1 MSFKTILVH
10 LDHSQRSPAR
20 AALAARW
27 ARAHESH
34 LVGLVPTGLLD
45 GVIPADAVAT
55 GMTDFIAESADY
67 LRRRAEAIS
76 REFRQSIAATGSLSY
91 EVRLVEGATID
102 AVVQHGRASDL
113 VVLGQDDASHAMDI
127 SLHGLAGHVLMEVGQ
142 PVLIVPSAGQFEG
155 IPRNAVVAWN
165 GSREAA
171 VALHAALPALRRA
184 SRVTLASF
192 RGPKEEE
199 ADDDRQ
205 PSAADM
211 LRFLSRHGIQ
221 ATFERNVTGIDV
233 ADALLSRVA
242 ELGADLLVMGGYG
255 HSRLRE
261 LILGGVTRQ
270 ILAQMT
276 VPVLTAH

>member
-10 LDHSQRSPAR
+10 LDHSERSAAR

-34 LVGLVPTGLLD
+34 LVGLVPTGLRD

-76 REFRQSIAATGSLSY
+76 REFRQSISAAGSLSY

-113 VVLGQDDASHAMDI
+113 VVLGQDGASSAMDI
-127 SLHGLAGHVLMEVGQ
+127 PLHGLAGHVLMEVGQ
-142 PVLIVPSAGQFEG
+142 PVLIVPSAGQFESV
-155 IPRNAVVAWN
+155 PRNAVVAWN

-184 SRVTLASF
+184 SSVTLASF
-192 RGPKEEE
+192 RRPKEE
-199 ADDDRQ
+199 DDDRQ
-205 PSAADM
+205 PSGADM

-221 ATFERNVTGIDV
+221 ATFERNVTGIDI

>member
-10 LDHSQRSPAR
+10 LDHSERSAAR

-34 LVGLVPTGLLD
+34 LVGLVPTGLRD

-76 REFRQSIAATGSLSY
+76 REFRESIAATGALSY

-102 AVVQHGRASDL
+102 AVVQHGHASDL
-113 VVLGQDDASHAMDI
+113 VVLGQDDASSATDL
-127 SLHGLAGHVLMEVGQ
+127 SVHGLAGHVLMEVGR

-155 IPRNAVVAWN
+155 VARNAVVAWN
-165 GSREAA
+165 GSRESA
-171 VALHAALPALRRA
+171 VALHAALPALRCA
-184 SRVTLASF
+184 SRVTLVSF
-192 RGPKEEE
+192 RHPNEE
-199 ADDDRQ
+199 DDDRK
-205 PSAADM
+205 PSVADM
-211 LRFLSRHGIQ
+211 LQFLSRHGIH
-221 ATFERNVTGIDV
+221 ATFERNITDIDV
-233 ADALLSRVA
+233 ADALLSRVSD
-242 ELGADLLVMGGYG
+242 LGADLLVMGGYG

-261 LILGGVTRQ
+261 LVLGGVTRQ
-270 ILAQMT
+270 ILAKMT
-276 VPVLTAH
+276 VPVLMAH

>member
-10 LDHSQRSPAR
+10 LDHSERSAAR

-34 LVGLVPTGLLD
+34 LVGLVPTGLRD

-76 REFRQSIAATGSLSY
+76 REFRQSISAAGSLSY

-113 VVLGQDDASHAMDI
+113 VVLGQDDASNAMDI
-127 SLHGLAGHVLMEVGQ
+127 PLHGLAGHVLMEVGQ
-142 PVLIVPSAGQFEG
+142 PVLIVPSAGQFESV
-155 IPRNAVVAWN
+155 PRNAVVAWN

-184 SRVTLASF
+184 SSVTLASF
-192 RGPKEEE
+192 RRPKEE
-199 ADDDRQ
+199 DDDRQ
-205 PSAADM
+205 PSGADM

-221 ATFERNVTGIDV
+221 ATFERNVTGIDI

>member
-10 LDHSQRSPAR
+10 LDHSERSAAR

-34 LVGLVPTGLLD
+34 LVGLVPTGLRD

-76 REFRQSIAATGSLSY
+76 REFRQSISAAGSLSY

-113 VVLGQDDASHAMDI
+113 VVLGQDDASSAMDI
-127 SLHGLAGHVLMEVGQ
+127 PLHGLAGHVLMEVGQ
-142 PVLIVPSAGQFEG
+142 PVLIVPSAGQFESV
-155 IPRNAVVAWN
+155 PRNAVVAWN

-184 SRVTLASF
+184 SSVTLASF
-192 RGPKEEE
+192 RRPKEE
-199 ADDDRQ
+199 DDDRQ
-205 PSAADM
+205 PSGADM

-221 ATFERNVTGIDV
+221 ATFERNVTGIDI